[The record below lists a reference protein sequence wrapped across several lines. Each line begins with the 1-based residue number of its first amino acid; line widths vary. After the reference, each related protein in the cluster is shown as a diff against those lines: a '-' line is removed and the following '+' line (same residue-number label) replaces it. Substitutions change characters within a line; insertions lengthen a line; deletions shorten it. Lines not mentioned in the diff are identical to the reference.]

1 MNRVKNKKVKQ
12 LKSNMLNRRDLLRIG
27 LAGAASAGVLKG
39 SALAAK
45 PEAGVTRKHG
55 QPPLGKT
62 PKQHVL
68 VLGAGAAGLTAA
80 LALQQQGHRVTLIE
94 YQNRIGGRLWSLP
107 LENGQFT
114 EAGAARFSSDMPL
127 VVSLVRRYQLP
138 LLTVNDGSPRY
149 LINGQSAD
157 CFKLGEWPWALNDK
171 EKLST
176 VSAILGNYLVSL
188 GIDLDRV
195 VTSQWP
201 DEATIERLDNL
212 TLTRLLNKAGAS
224 QAFLQILYAHGGS
237 LYETASAL
245 EAMPTIAYQFNAK
258 SYFRV
263 AGGNQRIAQCMAKE
277 FKGTTVLNAP
287 VVAIDQSDSKVS
299 VTVQDGRVYSGDQV
313 ISTIPFSVI
322 QDIKVTPAWS
332 KLKVRIFR
340 EMGWSN
346 AFKGFV
352 QTRSPN
358 WISRGHFGLPMAGSD
373 RPWGRVIDITG
384 NEKGGLGNLFFY
396 LYNKDIDAVKILPE
410 EQRTKALLN
419 QFQQDMPGMIDQ
431 VVTTSSWLWSEQP
444 WIKAAY
450 GGPGLGQAWMINE
463 CAKPEGRLHFAGD
476 FTTMKSGWLE
486 GAIESGLRAAR
497 AIDPS
502 IVQL

>member
-1 MNRVKNKKVKQ
+1 
-12 LKSNMLNRRDLLRIG
+12 MLNRRDVLRIG
-27 LAGAASAGVLKG
+27 LAGAASAGVFKG

-45 PEAGVTRKHG
+45 PEVAESKRG
-55 QPPLGKT
+55 QPPLGSA
-62 PKQHVL
+62 PKQHIL

-80 LALQQQGHRVTLIE
+80 LALQQQGHHVTLIE

-107 LENGQFT
+107 LKNGQFT
-114 EAGAARFSSDMPL
+114 EAGAGRFSSDMPL

-157 CFKLGEWPWALNDK
+157 CFKLQEWPWALNEK

-176 VSAILGNYLVSL
+176 VSAILGHYLVSL

-201 DEATIERLDNL
+201 DESTIERLDNL
-212 TLTRLLNKAGAS
+212 TLGQLLNKAGAS
-224 QAFLQILYAHGGS
+224 PAFLQILRAHGGS
-237 LYETASAL
+237 PYETASAL
-245 EAMPTIAYQFNAK
+245 AAIPSIAYHFNSK

-263 AGGNQRIAQCMAKE
+263 AGGNDRIAQSMAKE

-287 VVAIDQSDSKVS
+287 VIAIDQSDSRVNI
-299 VTVQDGRVYSGDQV
+299 TVQDGRVYTGDQV

-322 QDIKVTPAWS
+322 QDIKVTPGWS
-332 KLKVRIFR
+332 KPKLRMFK

-358 WISRGHFGLPMAGSD
+358 WISRGNFGFPMAGSD

-396 LYNKDIDAVKILPE
+396 LYNKDIDAVKVLPE
-410 EQRTKALLN
+410 NQRTKALLT
-419 QFQQDMPGMIDQ
+419 QFQQDMPGLIDQ

-444 WIKAAY
+444 WIKAAF

-463 CAKPEGRLHFAGD
+463 WTKPEGRLHFAGD

-497 AIDPS
+497 AIDS
-502 IVQL
+502 RVVQL